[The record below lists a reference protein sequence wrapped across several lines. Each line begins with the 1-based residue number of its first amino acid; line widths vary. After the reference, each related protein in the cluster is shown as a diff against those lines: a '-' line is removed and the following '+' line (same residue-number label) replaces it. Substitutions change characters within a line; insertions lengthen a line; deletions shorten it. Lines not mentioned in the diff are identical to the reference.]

1 MNVEDAT
8 AHEKF
13 ELLLDSLGVGIVVF
27 GLDGKI
33 QTANLRAREVLNI
46 PDIWHDNAG
55 GIYHPDV
62 EVLDED
68 GRPLSPDSFPA
79 VKTLETGEPFANF
92 VQGIRSPGTGHV
104 TWLLCGTHQLRDPY
118 TRKATGVICSYVDIT
133 EQRAAQDS
141 LRRSEE
147 RFRLFA
153 ENAAD
158 VIYRIGLSPL
168 RFEYINPAV
177 QSILGY
183 SRDDF
188 YRNPQFVFELI
199 HADDVEAARARFA
212 DLDGATDPLIIRMTR
227 RDGEII
233 HTEHRI
239 VQVVEYGQLV
249 ALEGILRD
257 VTALKAAEADLSHL
271 ALHDSLTGL
280 PNRRHLLDR
289 MERALVRERRDPSV
303 LAVLYID
310 VDRFK
315 VVNDNLGHDVGDR
328 LLGVIA
334 RRIEDGLRPS
344 DFVARLG
351 GDEFAAVL
359 LELNDEREASMVAD
373 RVLAAVAEPVDLG
386 EGEMVATV
394 SIGVAFGDFG
404 RATAVELLRRAD
416 LAMYKAKDH
425 GRARVE
431 IYDGPTA
438 RDPLQARA

>member
-1 MNVEDAT
+1 MNADNA
-8 AHEKF
+8 AAQQKF
-13 ELLLDSLGVGIVVF
+13 QALLDSLGIGVVVF
-27 GLDGKI
+27 GLDGKV

-46 PDIWHDNAG
+46 PDIWDAG
-55 GIYHPDV
+55 GVYRPDV

-68 GRPLSPDSFPA
+68 GRPMSPDDFPV
-79 VKTLETGEPFANF
+79 VKTLETGEPFANV
-92 VQGIRSPGTGHV
+92 VQGIRSPATGHV
-104 TWLLCGTHQLRDPY
+104 TWLLVGTHQLRDPD
-118 TRKATGVICSYVDIT
+118 TKKATGVICSYVDIT
-133 EQRAAQDS
+133 EQRATQDS

-147 RFRLFA
+147 RIRLFA

-158 VIYRIGLSPL
+158 VIYRVGLSPL

-177 QSILGY
+177 TAILGY
-183 SRDDF
+183 AREDF

-199 HADDVEAARARFA
+199 HPDDVEAARAHLA
-212 DLDGATDPLIIRMTR
+212 NLEGATDPLVIRMTR
-227 RDGEII
+227 RDGQII
-233 HTEHRI
+233 STEHRI
-239 VQVVEYGQLV
+239 VQVVEYGKLV
-249 ALEGILRD
+249 ALEGIVRD
-257 VTALKAAEADLSHL
+257 VTALKAVEADLSRL
-271 ALHDSLTGL
+271 ALHDALTGL

-289 MERALVRERRDPSV
+289 MERALSRERRDPTV

-315 VVNDNLGHDVGDR
+315 AVNDNLGHDVGDC

-334 RRIEDGLRPS
+334 RRIEDALRPS

-373 RVLAAVAEPVDLG
+373 RVLTAVATPVDVG

-438 RDPLQARA
+438 PDPLRARA